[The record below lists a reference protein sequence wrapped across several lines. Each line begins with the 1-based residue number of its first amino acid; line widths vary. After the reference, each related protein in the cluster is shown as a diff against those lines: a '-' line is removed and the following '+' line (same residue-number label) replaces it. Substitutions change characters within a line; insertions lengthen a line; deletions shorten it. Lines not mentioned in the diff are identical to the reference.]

1 MYKTPVLNEI
11 GDVKSLT
18 QTGNKVPGFSDQ
30 FIIVKT
36 GDPGPGPGPGSGS

>member
-11 GDVKSLT
+11 GDIKSMT
-18 QTGNKVPGFSDQ
+18 QTAGNKVPGFSDQ

-36 GDPGPGPGPGSGS
+36 GDPGPGPGSGS